1 MSRKHRKISEY
12 REHMRETK
20 ESWRLF
26 KEDVHVNVQ
35 NSTFKNRVIALLKLF
50 VLIFIMIGLP
60 IILFLMFRNT
70 LFNKDYLL
78 NIPNKLEDFKT
89 FAFIPLIIL
98 QIVQIIVCFI
108 PGQPIQFASSY
119 LYGILGGY
127 LISIIGAL
135 IGSTIT
141 YFLARFLGNESLHL
155 IFGEQ
160 KVSSYVRKL
169 NSKRSY
175 MLIFLIYLIPGIP
188 KDFVSYVAGVSNI
201 RLRPFLVLSTLGR
214 TPGIIESLLFGAFLA
229 DKNYIGLVIVVAVS
243 LSILWFC
250 ITRRE
255 AIMNLIGSYEDT
267 NDDN

>member
-1 MSRKHRKISEY
+1 M
-12 REHMRETK
+12 
-20 ESWRLF
+20 LF
-26 KEDVHVNVQ
+26 
-35 NSTFKNRVIALLKLF
+35 R
-50 VLIFIMIGLP
+50 
-60 IILFLMFRNT
+60 
-70 LFNKDYLL
+70 
-78 NIPNKLEDFKT
+78 
-89 FAFIPLIIL
+89 
-98 QIVQIIVCFI
+98 
-108 PGQPIQFASSY
+108 
-119 LYGILGGY
+119 
-127 LISIIGAL
+127 
-135 IGSTIT
+135 STIT

-267 NDDN
+267 TDDN

>member
-1 MSRKHRKISEY
+1 M
-12 REHMRETK
+12 
-20 ESWRLF
+20 
-26 KEDVHVNVQ
+26 
-35 NSTFKNRVIALLKLF
+35 
-50 VLIFIMIGLP
+50 
-60 IILFLMFRNT
+60 
-70 LFNKDYLL
+70 
-78 NIPNKLEDFKT
+78 
-89 FAFIPLIIL
+89 
-98 QIVQIIVCFI
+98 
-108 PGQPIQFASSY
+108 
-119 LYGILGGY
+119 
-127 LISIIGAL
+127 ISIIGAL

-267 NDDN
+267 TDDNLLEV

>member
-1 MSRKHRKISEY
+1 M
-12 REHMRETK
+12 
-20 ESWRLF
+20 
-26 KEDVHVNVQ
+26 
-35 NSTFKNRVIALLKLF
+35 
-50 VLIFIMIGLP
+50 
-60 IILFLMFRNT
+60 
-70 LFNKDYLL
+70 
-78 NIPNKLEDFKT
+78 
-89 FAFIPLIIL
+89 
-98 QIVQIIVCFI
+98 
-108 PGQPIQFASSY
+108 
-119 LYGILGGY
+119 
-127 LISIIGAL
+127 ISIIGAL

-267 NDDN
+267 TDDN